1 MTAII
6 LAGGSLT
13 VTPALLAK
21 AAQAELVIAA
31 DSGLRHAQPLGLS
44 PDLIVGDFDSV
55 SAADLARYPHVPHQ
69 RHPPEKDRLD
79 LELAVD
85 EALKRGAKEL
95 IIVGG
100 LGDRFDQSLAAVLL
114 VARLK
119 GRGERVFM
127 HSGDKQVHL
136 LVGAEQLT
144 LPLPIGQR
152 FSLLSLAPELSG
164 EALSVVSVSNAKY
177 PLDRHRLELGMG
189 LGVSNE
195 VAATPLEVAT
205 EAGLVAVIVE

>member
-1 MTAII
+1 MTALI

-13 VTPALLAK
+13 VTPALLAL
-21 AAQAELVIAA
+21 AAQAALVIAA

-55 SAADLARYPHVPHQ
+55 NADDLARYPHVPHQ

-95 IIVGG
+95 IIAGG

-127 HSGDKQVHL
+127 HSGDKQVHVL
-136 LVGAEQLT
+136 AGSERLM
-144 LPLPIGQR
+144 LPLPSGQR
-152 FSLLSLAPELSG
+152 FSLLSLAP
-164 EALSVVSVSNAKY
+164 ATIVSVSNAKY
-177 PLDRHRLELGMG
+177 PLDRHRLELGVG

-195 VAATPLEVAT
+195 VAATPLEVVT